1 MENPFTAILPYI
13 PMPTLLPHLLTTAL
27 YAVLAYVFWR
37 ANWAQQ
43 AASVNSWLPKARVA
57 VLIPLSVHAW
67 LLVAGSWAAGMLSI
81 GLGDTLSAIVWLT
94 LAVYALSS
102 LRQPLDAL
110 QALILPIAALAVL
123 LPLWLPAQTMHLTAS
138 PLFLVHIALSL
149 LAYALFTIA
158 ALHAGMM
165 ALFEKRLHTHTM
177 NRALS
182 NLPPLLT
189 LEHLLFNIIGIG
201 FVLLTLALASGI
213 LFSEQVFGKPFSFTH
228 FTQHKTVFALLS
240 WLTYAGL
247 LMGRKRYGWRG
258 RTAIA
263 WSLTG
268 FVMLILAYIGSKV
281 VLQLLLGRS
290 A

>member
-1 MENPFTAILPYI
+1 
-13 PMPTLLPHLLTTAL
+13 MPTLLPYLLATML
-27 YAVLAYVFWR
+27 YAALGYVFWR

-43 AASVNSWLPKARVA
+43 TLNTSHWLPGARVA
-57 VLIPLSVHAW
+57 VTIPLALHAW
-67 LLVAGSWAAGMLSI
+67 LLVASSWAAGMLSI
-81 GLGDTLSAIVWLT
+81 GLGDAVSAIVWLT

-123 LPLWLPAQTMHLTAS
+123 LPLWLPAQPLRLAAS
-138 PLFLVHIALSL
+138 PLFLLHIALSL

-165 ALFEKRLHTHTM
+165 ALFEKRLHAHAVH
-177 NRALS
+177 RALS

-189 LEHLLFNIIGIG
+189 LERLLFHIISIG

-213 LFSEQVFGKPFSFTH
+213 LFSEQVFGKPFSFGH

-240 WLTYAGL
+240 WLTYGGL
-247 LMGRKRYGWRG
+247 LVGRQRYGWRG
-258 RTAIA
+258 HTAIV

-268 FVMLILAYIGSKV
+268 FAMLVLAYIGSKV
-281 VLQLLLGRS
+281 VLQLLLGH
-290 A
+290 

>member
-1 MENPFTAILPYI
+1 
-13 PMPTLLPHLLTTAL
+13 MPTLLPHLLTTAL

-37 ANWAQQ
+37 ANWAPQ
-43 AASVNSWLPKARVA
+43 AVNTSPWLPKARVA

-67 LLVAGSWAAGMLSI
+67 LLIAGSWAAGILSI
-81 GLGDTLSAIVWLT
+81 GLGDIVSAIVWLT
-94 LAVYALSS
+94 LAVYALTS

-110 QALILPIAALAVL
+110 QALILPIAALAVM
-123 LPLWLPAQTMHLTAS
+123 LPMWLPAQTMHLSAT

-149 LAYALFTIA
+149 LAYALFTVA

-165 ALFEKRLHTHTM
+165 ALFEKRLHQHTM

-189 LEHLLFNIIGIG
+189 LERLLFNIIGIG
-201 FVLLTLALASGI
+201 FVMLTLALASGI

-240 WLTYAGL
+240 WFTYAGL
-247 LMGRKRYGWRG
+247 LIGRKRYGWRG
-258 RTAIA
+258 RTAIT

-268 FVMLILAYIGSKV
+268 FVMLILAYLGSKI
-281 VLQLLLGRS
+281 VLQLLLGK
-290 A
+290 

>member
-1 MENPFTAILPYI
+1 
-13 PMPTLLPHLLTTAL
+13 MPTLLPHLLTTAL
-27 YAVLAYVFWR
+27 YAVLAYIFWR

-43 AASVNSWLPKARVA
+43 AVSASPWLPKARVA

-67 LLVAGSWAAGMLSI
+67 LLIAGSWAAGILSI
-81 GLGDTLSAIVWLT
+81 GLGDVLSAIVWLT
-94 LAVYALSS
+94 LAVYALTS

-110 QALILPIAALAVL
+110 QALILPIAALAVM
-123 LPLWLPAQTMHLTAS
+123 LPMWLPAQTMHLSAT

-149 LAYALFTIA
+149 LAYALFTVA

-165 ALFEKRLHTHTM
+165 ALFEKRLHTHSM
-177 NRALS
+177 NRALA

-189 LEHLLFNIIGIG
+189 LERLLFNIIGIG
-201 FVLLTLALASGI
+201 FVMLTLALASGI

-240 WLTYAGL
+240 WFTYAGL
-247 LMGRKRYGWRG
+247 LLGRKRYGWRG

-281 VLQLLLGRS
+281 VLQLLLGK
-290 A
+290 

>member
-1 MENPFTAILPYI
+1 MREHFTPLI
-13 PMPTLLPHLLTTAL
+13 MPTLLLHLLTSAL
-27 YAVLAYVFWR
+27 YTLLGYIFWR
-37 ANWAQQ
+37 TNWARQ
-43 AASVNSWLPKARVA
+43 AVNTGSWLPKTRVA
-57 VLIPLSVHAW
+57 VLLPLSVHAW
-67 LLVAGSWAAGMLSI
+67 LLVTGSWAAGMLSI
-81 GLGDTLSAIVWLT
+81 GLGDVLSVIVWLT

-123 LPLWLPAQTMHLTAS
+123 LPLWLPARTMHLTAS
-138 PLFLVHIALSL
+138 PLFLLHIALSL

-189 LEHLLFNIIGIG
+189 LERLLFNIISIG
-201 FVLLTLALASGI
+201 FVLLTFALASGI
-213 LFSEQVFGKPFSFTH
+213 LFSEQVFGRPFSFTH

-247 LMGRKRYGWRG
+247 LVGRKRYGWRG
-258 RTAIA
+258 RTAIT

-268 FVMLILAYIGSKV
+268 FVMLILAYIGSKI
-281 VLQLLLGRS
+281 VLQLLLGK
-290 A
+290 

>member
-1 MENPFTAILPYI
+1 
-13 PMPTLLPHLLTTAL
+13 MPTLFPHLLTTAL

-43 AASVNSWLPKARVA
+43 TASASPWLPKARVA
-57 VLIPLSVHAW
+57 VLIPLSFHAW

-81 GLGDTLSAIVWLT
+81 GLGDILSAIVWLT

-123 LPLWLPAQTMHLTAS
+123 LPMWLPMQTLHLSVS
-138 PLFLVHIALSL
+138 PLFLAHIALSL

-189 LEHLLFNIIGIG
+189 LERLLFNIIGIG

-240 WLTYAGL
+240 WLTYGGL
-247 LMGRKRYGWRG
+247 LVGRKRYGWRG
-258 RTAIA
+258 RTAIT

-281 VLQLLLGRS
+281 VLQLLLGK
-290 A
+290 

>member
-1 MENPFTAILPYI
+1 
-13 PMPTLLPHLLTTAL
+13 MPALFLHLLVTSL
-27 YAVLAYVFWR
+27 YAALGYIFWR
-37 ANWAQQ
+37 ANWARK
-43 AASVNSWLPKARVA
+43 AVDSSHWLQWARVA
-57 VLIPLSVHAW
+57 VLIPLTLHAW
-67 LLVAGSWAAGMLSI
+67 LLIAGSWSDGTLNF
-81 GLGDTLSAIVWLT
+81 GLGEAISAIVWLT
-94 LAVYALSS
+94 LAAYALSS
-102 LRQPLDAL
+102 LRQPVDAL

-123 LPLWLPAQTMHLTAS
+123 VPLWLPSQRMQLAAT

-149 LAYALFTIA
+149 LAYALFSIA

-165 ALFEKRLHTHTM
+165 ALFEKRLHTHAM

-189 LEHLLFNIIGIG
+189 LERLLFNIIGIG

-213 LFSEQVFGKPFSFTH
+213 LFSEQVFGKPFSFSH

-247 LMGRKRYGWRG
+247 LIGRRRYGWRG
-258 RTAIA
+258 RTAIT

-268 FVMLILAYIGSKV
+268 FAMLVLAYIGSEI
-281 VLQLLLGRS
+281 VLQLLLGK
-290 A
+290 

>member
-1 MENPFTAILPYI
+1 
-13 PMPTLLPHLLTTAL
+13 MPTLLPHLLTTAL

-37 ANWAQQ
+37 ANWAPQ
-43 AASVNSWLPKARVA
+43 AVSASPWLSKARVA

-67 LLVAGSWAAGMLSI
+67 LLIAGSWAAGMLSI
-81 GLGDTLSAIVWLT
+81 GLGDILSAIIWLT
-94 LAVYALSS
+94 LAVYALTS

-110 QALILPIAALAVL
+110 QALILPIAALAVM
-123 LPLWLPAQTMHLTAS
+123 LPMWLPAQTLHLSAT

-149 LAYALFTIA
+149 LAYALFTVA

-165 ALFEKRLHTHTM
+165 ALFEKRLHAHTM

-189 LEHLLFNIIGIG
+189 LERLLFNIIGAG
-201 FVLLTLALASGI
+201 FVMLTLALASGI
-213 LFSEQVFGKPFSFTH
+213 LFSEQVFGKPFSFSH

-247 LMGRKRYGWRG
+247 LVGRKRYGWRG
-258 RTAIA
+258 RTAIV

-268 FVMLILAYIGSKV
+268 FVMLILAYLGSKI
-281 VLQLLLGRS
+281 VLQLLL
-290 A
+290 AK

>member
-1 MENPFTAILPYI
+1 
-13 PMPTLLPHLLTTAL
+13 MPTLFPHLLTAAL

-37 ANWAQQ
+37 ANWAPQ
-43 AASVNSWLPKARVA
+43 AVSASPWLPKARVA

-67 LLVAGSWAAGMLSI
+67 LLVAGSWAAGILSI
-81 GLGDTLSAIVWLT
+81 GLGDIVSAIVWLT
-94 LAVYALSS
+94 LAVYALTS

-110 QALILPIAALAVL
+110 QALILPIAALAVM
-123 LPLWLPAQTMHLTAS
+123 LPMWLPAQTMHLSAT

-149 LAYALFTIA
+149 LAYALFTVA

-165 ALFEKRLHTHTM
+165 ALFEKSLHQHTM

-189 LEHLLFNIIGIG
+189 LERLLFNIIGIG
-201 FVLLTLALASGI
+201 FVMLTLALASGI
-213 LFSEQVFGKPFSFTH
+213 LFSEQVFGKPFSFMH
-228 FTQHKTVFALLS
+228 FTQHKTIFALLS

-247 LMGRKRYGWRG
+247 LIGRKRYGWRG
-258 RTAIA
+258 RTAII

-268 FVMLILAYIGSKV
+268 FVMLILAYLGSKV
-281 VLQLLLGRS
+281 VLQYLLGK
-290 A
+290 

>member
-1 MENPFTAILPYI
+1 
-13 PMPTLLPHLLTTAL
+13 MPTLLPHLLTTAL

-37 ANWAQQ
+37 ANWAPQ
-43 AASVNSWLPKARVA
+43 AVHTSPWLPKARVA

-67 LLVAGSWAAGMLSI
+67 LLVAGSWAAGILSI
-81 GLGDTLSAIVWLT
+81 GLGDIVSAIVWLT
-94 LAVYALSS
+94 LAVYALTS

-110 QALILPIAALAVL
+110 QALILPIAALAVM
-123 LPLWLPAQTMHLTAS
+123 LPMWLPAQTMHLSAT

-149 LAYALFTIA
+149 LAYALFTVA

-165 ALFEKRLHTHTM
+165 ALFEKRLHQHTM

-189 LEHLLFNIIGIG
+189 LERLLFNIIGIG
-201 FVLLTLALASGI
+201 FVMLTLALASGI

-240 WLTYAGL
+240 WFTYAGL
-247 LMGRKRYGWRG
+247 LIGRKRYGWRG
-258 RTAIA
+258 RTAIT

-268 FVMLILAYIGSKV
+268 FVMLILAYLGSKI
-281 VLQLLLGRS
+281 VLQLLLGK
-290 A
+290 

>member
-13 PMPTLLPHLLTTAL
+13 TMPTLLPHLLTTAL

-43 AASVNSWLPKARVA
+43 AANVSSWLPKARVV

-177 NRALS
+177 NRALA

-281 VLQLLLGRS
+281 VLQLLLGR
-290 A
+290 

>member
-1 MENPFTAILPYI
+1 
-13 PMPTLLPHLLTTAL
+13 MPTLLPHLLTTAL
-27 YAVLAYVFWR
+27 YAVLAYIFWR

-43 AASVNSWLPKARVA
+43 AVAVSASPWLPKARVA

-67 LLVAGSWAAGMLSI
+67 LLIAGSWAAGILSI
-81 GLGDTLSAIVWLT
+81 GLGDVLSAIVWLT
-94 LAVYALSS
+94 LAVYALTS

-110 QALILPIAALAVL
+110 QALILPIAALAVM
-123 LPLWLPAQTMHLTAS
+123 LPMWLPAQTMHLSAT

-149 LAYALFTIA
+149 LAYALFTVA

-165 ALFEKRLHTHTM
+165 ALFERRLHTHSM

-189 LEHLLFNIIGIG
+189 LERLLFNVIGIG
-201 FVLLTLALASGI
+201 FVMLTLALASGI

-240 WLTYAGL
+240 WFTYAGL
-247 LMGRKRYGWRG
+247 LLGRKHYGWRG

-281 VLQLLLGRS
+281 VLQLLLGK
-290 A
+290 

>member
-1 MENPFTAILPYI
+1 
-13 PMPTLLPHLLTTAL
+13 MPTLLPHLLTTAL

-37 ANWAQQ
+37 ANWAPQ
-43 AASVNSWLPKARVA
+43 AVHTSPWLPKARVA

-67 LLVAGSWAAGMLSI
+67 LLVAGSWAAGILSI
-81 GLGDTLSAIVWLT
+81 GLGDIVSAIVWLT
-94 LAVYALSS
+94 LAVYALTS

-110 QALILPIAALAVL
+110 QALILPIAALAVM
-123 LPLWLPAQTMHLTAS
+123 LPMWLPAQTMHLSAT
-138 PLFLVHIALSL
+138 PLFLIHIALSL
-149 LAYALFTIA
+149 LAYALFTVA

-165 ALFEKRLHTHTM
+165 ALFEKRLHQHTM

-189 LEHLLFNIIGIG
+189 LERLLFNIIGIG
-201 FVLLTLALASGI
+201 FVMLTLALASGI

-240 WLTYAGL
+240 WFTYAGL
-247 LMGRKRYGWRG
+247 LIGRKRYGWRG
-258 RTAIA
+258 RTAIT

-268 FVMLILAYIGSKV
+268 FVMLILAYLGSKI
-281 VLQLLLGRS
+281 VLQLLLGK
-290 A
+290 

>member
-1 MENPFTAILPYI
+1 MACELGTASSSHQPLV
-13 PMPTLLPHLLTTAL
+13 T
-27 YAVLAYVFWR
+27 
-37 ANWAQQ
+37 Q
-43 AASVNSWLPKARVA
+43 SARGCTPPLVGA
-57 VLIPLSVHAW
+57 CLVLI
-67 LLVAGSWAAGMLSI
+67 AGSWAAGILSI
-81 GLGDTLSAIVWLT
+81 GLGDVLSAIVWLT
-94 LAVYALSS
+94 LAVYAITS

-110 QALILPIAALAVL
+110 QALILPIAALAVM
-123 LPLWLPAQTMHLTAS
+123 LPMWLPAQTMHLSAT

-149 LAYALFTIA
+149 LAYALFTVA

-189 LEHLLFNIIGIG
+189 LERLLFNIIGIG
-201 FVLLTLALASGI
+201 FVMLTLALASGI

-247 LMGRKRYGWRG
+247 LLGRKRYGWRG

-268 FVMLILAYIGSKV
+268 FVMLILAYIGSKI
-281 VLQLLLGRS
+281 VLQLLLGK
-290 A
+290 

>member
-1 MENPFTAILPYI
+1 
-13 PMPTLLPHLLTTAL
+13 MPTLLPHLLTTAL

-37 ANWAQQ
+37 ANWAPQ
-43 AASVNSWLPKARVA
+43 AVHTSPWLPKARVA

-67 LLVAGSWAAGMLSI
+67 LLVAGSWAAGILSI
-81 GLGDTLSAIVWLT
+81 GLGDIVSAIVWLT
-94 LAVYALSS
+94 LAVYALTS

-110 QALILPIAALAVL
+110 QALILPIAALAVM
-123 LPLWLPAQTMHLTAS
+123 LPMWLPAQTMHLSAT

-149 LAYALFTIA
+149 LAYALFTVA

-165 ALFEKRLHTHTM
+165 ALFEKRLHQHTM

-189 LEHLLFNIIGIG
+189 LERLLFNIIGIG
-201 FVLLTLALASGI
+201 FVMLTLALASGI

-240 WLTYAGL
+240 WFTYAGL
-247 LMGRKRYGWRG
+247 LVGRKRYGWRG
-258 RTAIA
+258 RTAIT

-268 FVMLILAYIGSKV
+268 FVMLILAYLGSKI
-281 VLQLLLGRS
+281 VLQLLLGK
-290 A
+290 

>member
-1 MENPFTAILPYI
+1 
-13 PMPTLLPHLLTTAL
+13 MPTLLPHLLTTAL

-37 ANWAQQ
+37 ANWASQ
-43 AASVNSWLPKARVA
+43 AVSASPWLPKARVA
-57 VLIPLSVHAW
+57 VLIPLSAHAW
-67 LLVAGSWAAGMLSI
+67 LLIAGSWAAGILSI
-81 GLGDTLSAIVWLT
+81 GLGDVLSAIVWLT
-94 LAVYALSS
+94 LAVYALTS

-110 QALILPIAALAVL
+110 QALILPIAALAVM
-123 LPLWLPAQTMHLTAS
+123 LPIWLPAQTMHLSAT

-149 LAYALFTIA
+149 LAYALFTVA

-165 ALFEKRLHTHTM
+165 ALFEKRLHAHTM
-177 NRALS
+177 NRAFS

-189 LEHLLFNIIGIG
+189 LERLLFNIIGTG
-201 FVLLTLALASGI
+201 FVMLTLALASGI

-247 LMGRKRYGWRG
+247 LIGRKRYGWRG

-268 FVMLILAYIGSKV
+268 FVMLILAYLGSKA
-281 VLQLLLGRS
+281 VLQLLLGK
-290 A
+290 

>member
-1 MENPFTAILPYI
+1 
-13 PMPTLLPHLLTTAL
+13 MPTLLPHLLTTAL

-37 ANWAQQ
+37 ANWAPQ
-43 AASVNSWLPKARVA
+43 AVHTSPWLPKARVA

-67 LLVAGSWAAGMLSI
+67 LLIAGSWAAGILSI
-81 GLGDTLSAIVWLT
+81 GLGDVLSAIVWLT
-94 LAVYALSS
+94 LAVYAITS

-110 QALILPIAALAVL
+110 QALILPIAALAVM
-123 LPLWLPAQTMHLTAS
+123 LPMWLPAQTMHLSAT

-149 LAYALFTIA
+149 LAYALFTVA

-189 LEHLLFNIIGIG
+189 LERLLFNIIGIG
-201 FVLLTLALASGI
+201 FVMLTLALASGI

-247 LMGRKRYGWRG
+247 LLGRKRYGWRG

-268 FVMLILAYIGSKV
+268 FVMLILAYIGSKI
-281 VLQLLLGRS
+281 VLQLLLGK
-290 A
+290 